1 MKIKTWVMAIIC
13 IVSIFGSVAA
23 SSAFGLWKT
32 TADKIPAKY
41 TSGEASGEYNP
52 LDIKGSYDFATIS
65 RVFEIPLADLGI
77 AYGVPDD
84 PALGSF
90 QVKTLEEIWSS
101 VSTDSREIGTDSVRF
116 FVAFYKGTPMEFVD
130 TVGIPGAAVD
140 LLLAKGKPTEEQK
153 NFMAS
158 HRVDDTPVV
167 SEKTNTNSIETTKD
181 SSAAVVSEHVVKG
194 ATTWREVLDWGV
206 AKTDLE
212 ALLGSPISS
221 ESMLIKDDCA
231 AKGIEFSTIKS
242 KIQSLID
249 AVK

>member
-13 IVSIFGSVAA
+13 IVAIFGSIAV
-23 SSAFGLWKT
+23 SSAFGFWQT
-32 TADKIPAKY
+32 TTDKIPAKY
-41 TSGEASGEYNP
+41 SSGEAAGEYNP

-77 AYGVPDD
+77 AYGVPDG

-90 QVKTLEEIWSS
+90 QVKTLEEIWST
-101 VSTDSREIGTDSVRF
+101 VLTNNLEIGTDSVRF

-153 NFMAS
+153 SFMTS
-158 HRVDDTPVV
+158 HRVDATPVA
-167 SEKTNTNSIETTKD
+167 SGTTTNSVEASKD
-181 SSAAVVSEHVVKG
+181 TSTAAVSEHVVKG

-206 AKTDLE
+206 AKSDLE

-231 AKGIEFSTIKS
+231 TKGIEFSSIKS
-242 KIQSLID
+242 KIQSLVD
-249 AVK
+249 AAK